1 MSIPRT
7 EVILMALTKKQRER
21 IIRQIGVLDGLTWL
35 WTMADKDLKVMA
47 EALDGVVGELQKVL
61 DEDGGAEG

>member
-1 MSIPRT
+1 
-7 EVILMALTKKQRER
+7 MALTKKQRETL
-21 IIRQIGVLDGLTWL
+21 IRQIGVLDGLTWL
-35 WTMADKDLKVMA
+35 WTMTDKDLKIMA

>member
-1 MSIPRT
+1 MFLS
-7 EVILMALTKKQRER
+7 KNQRE
-21 IIRQIGVLDGLTWL
+21 ILIRQIGVLDGLTWL

-61 DEDGGAEG
+61 DEDGGAEGWHLT

>member
-1 MSIPRT
+1 
-7 EVILMALTKKQRER
+7 MALTKKQRER

>member
-1 MSIPRT
+1 
-7 EVILMALTKKQRER
+7 MALTKKQRETL
-21 IIRQIGVLDGLTWL
+21 IRQLGVLDGLTWL

-47 EALDGVVGELQKVL
+47 EAIDGVVGELQKVL

>member
-1 MSIPRT
+1 
-7 EVILMALTKKQRER
+7 MALTKKQRET

-35 WTMADKDLKVMA
+35 WTMTDKDLKIMA

-61 DEDGGAEG
+61 DEDGGAE

>member
-1 MSIPRT
+1 MFLS
-7 EVILMALTKKQRER
+7 KNQRE
-21 IIRQIGVLDGLTWL
+21 ILIRQIGVLDGLTWL

>member
-1 MSIPRT
+1 M
-7 EVILMALTKKQRER
+7 MALTKKQRER

-35 WTMADKDLKVMA
+35 WTMADKDLKIMA
-47 EALDGVVGELQKVL
+47 EALDGVVGALQQVL

>member
-1 MSIPRT
+1 
-7 EVILMALTKKQRER
+7 MALTKKQRER

-61 DEDGGAEG
+61 DEDGGAKV

>member
-1 MSIPRT
+1 MFLS
-7 EVILMALTKKQRER
+7 KNQRE
-21 IIRQIGVLDGLTWL
+21 ILVRQIGVLDGLTWL

-47 EALDGVVGELQKVL
+47 EALDGVVAELQKVL